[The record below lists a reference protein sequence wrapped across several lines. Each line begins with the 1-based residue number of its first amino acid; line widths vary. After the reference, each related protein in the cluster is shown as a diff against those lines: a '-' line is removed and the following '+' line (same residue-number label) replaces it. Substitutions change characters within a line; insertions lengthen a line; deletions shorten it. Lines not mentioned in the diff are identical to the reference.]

1 MSHDGGRS
9 PLRYRWQ
16 ISSDG
21 WDIASA
27 GAATDSSVSHG
38 GSSERAG
45 RLLPRVPRPLAGLH
59 AQLIPPLGSSAA
71 GRHQVAAFCSVF
83 W

>member
-45 RLLPRVPRPLAGLH
+45 RLLPRV
-59 AQLIPPLGSSAA
+59 LIPPLGSSAA